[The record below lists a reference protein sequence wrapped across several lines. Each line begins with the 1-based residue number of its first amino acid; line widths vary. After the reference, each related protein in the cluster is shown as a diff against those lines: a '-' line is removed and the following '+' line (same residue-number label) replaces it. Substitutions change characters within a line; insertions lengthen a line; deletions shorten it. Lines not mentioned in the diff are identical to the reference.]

1 MGKDPRDAAMD
12 LVIAD
17 KAESSV
23 IISIM
28 RESDVIEA
36 MRTPWVSFDT
46 DSGARAE
53 DGPLSASK
61 SHPRAWGTFTR
72 VLGKYVRQDGVLTL
86 EEAVRKM
93 TSQAAIRVGIVDRG
107 LVRPGMMA
115 DLVVFD
121 PATVAD
127 VATFE
132 QPNRYSIG
140 VRHVFVNGKAVLANG
155 AITNERPGRALRGP
169 GYRGR

>member
-1 MGKDPRDAAMD
+1 M
-12 LVIAD
+12 
-17 KAESSV
+17 
-23 IISIM
+23 
-28 RESDVIEA
+28 
-36 MRTPWVSFDT
+36 
-46 DSGARAE
+46 
-53 DGPLSASK
+53 
-61 SHPRAWGTFTR
+61 
-72 VLGKYVRQDGVLTL
+72 RQDGVLTL

-93 TSQAAIRVGIVDRG
+93 TSQAAIRVGITDRG

-132 QPNRYSIG
+132 QPNRYSVG
-140 VRHVFVNGKAVLANG
+140 VRHVFVNGKAVVADG
-155 AITNERPGRALRGP
+155 AITKERPGRALRGP